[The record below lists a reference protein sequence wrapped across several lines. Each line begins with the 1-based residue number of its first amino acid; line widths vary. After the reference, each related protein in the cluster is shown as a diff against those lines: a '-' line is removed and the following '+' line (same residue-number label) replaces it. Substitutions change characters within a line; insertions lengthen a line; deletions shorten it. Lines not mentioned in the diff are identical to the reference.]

1 MLKVDGCVGE
11 WGRMGLGIG
20 MPTMFIGML
29 ATWMFIGMPAKL
41 GVGGTSR
48 SGGSNLKSGMANADR

>member
-1 MLKVDGCVGE
+1 
-11 WGRMGLGIG
+11 MGLGIG